1 MDTIIK
7 IPLIFKNL
15 DSSMN
20 VEADSSE
27 RIIMKT
33 SFSRQDGEVPCVMT
47 IAGSDSGGGAGVE
60 ADLKTFSALGVFGT
74 CVITAITAQNT
85 RGIRD
90 IFPVPP
96 GIVRAQIQAILEDIP
111 VEIVKT
117 GMLHSHE
124 TMSIIAEFID
134 EYDIRMVAD
143 PVFKAGTGKSL
154 IIKNDIDFLIDVILP
169 RAEIITPNVFEAEI
183 ISGIEIEDLD
193 DMKEA
198 ARRITDLGAKS
209 VIIKGGHLRED
220 EKVRDLLYHKGAF
233 RIFEKPRIKI
243 KPHGGGCVFSAA
255 IASFMAM
262 GYDLEIAVENAER
275 FIEISFIGAFKIGS
289 GNIPVNPMA
298 YIYNEAEKVRIIEE
312 LEAAASMIERDPR
325 FIPFAAEVGIQL
337 AMASPYPRGRE
348 DVAAIDGRI
357 VKVKSGLKAV
367 GPVRFGASRHIANVI
382 LTAMRYN
389 PRIRAAMNLH
399 YDPRLVEAFKR
410 IGCKVACFDRRLEPD
425 KVKRMEGRSLRW
437 GVEDVVR
444 RIGYIPDVI
453 YDKGDVGKEPMIR
466 ILGRS
471 ISEVIEKTLKAI
483 ESL

>member
-33 SFSRQDGEVPCVMT
+33 SFSRQDGEAPCVMT
-47 IAGSDSGGGAGVE
+47 IAGSDSGGGAGIE
-60 ADLKTFSALGVFGT
+60 ADLKTFSALGVYGT
-74 CVITAITAQNT
+74 CIITAITAQNT
-85 RGIRD
+85 KGIKN

-96 GIVRAQIQAILEDIP
+96 GIVRAQIQAVLEDIP
-111 VEIVKT
+111 VKTVKT
-117 GMLHSHE
+117 GMLYSRE
-124 TMSIIAEFID
+124 TMDVIAEFID
-134 EYDIRMVAD
+134 EYDIRMVTD

-154 IIKNDIDFLIDVILP
+154 IIKKDIDFLIDVILP
-169 RAEIITPNVFEAEI
+169 RVDIITPNIFEAET
-183 ISGIEIEDLD
+183 ISGIEIESLD

-198 ARRITDLGAKS
+198 ALRIADLGAKS
-209 VIIKGGHLRED
+209 VIIKGGHLMED
-220 EKVRDLLYHKGAF
+220 GKVRDLLYHNGEF

-255 IASFMAM
+255 IASFLAR
-262 GYDLEIAVENAER
+262 GDDLEIAVEKAER

-289 GNIPVNPMA
+289 GNMPVNPMA
-298 YIYNEAEKVRIIEE
+298 SIYNEAEKAKIIEE
-312 LEAAASMIERDPR
+312 VEEAASIIEEDPR
-325 FIPFAAEVGIQL
+325 FLPFAAEVGIQV

-357 VKVKSGLKAV
+357 VKVKSGLKAA
-367 GPVRFGASRHIANVI
+367 GPVRFGASRHIADII
-382 LTAMRYN
+382 LTAMRYD

-399 YDPRLVEAFKR
+399 YDRKLIEAFRR
-410 IGCKVACFDRRLEPD
+410 IGCKVGCFNRKFEPD
-425 KVKRMEGRSLRW
+425 EVRRVEGRSLRW
-437 GVEDVVR
+437 GVEDIVR
-444 RIGYIPDVI
+444 RVGYVPDII
-453 YDKGDVGKEPMIR
+453 YDEGDVGKEPMIR
-466 ILGRS
+466 ILGKS
-471 ISEVIEKTLKAI
+471 ISEVIEKALKAI